1 MAWSFSDSLTT
12 DRDKV
17 RLKIGDTDTDDQ
29 LLSNETIDA
38 LLAIRDDVT
47 LCAIDCVR
55 AILAKLARDIDRSAV
70 GMSGQRS
77 QKITHY
83 EGVLRNLVKESGGEV
98 RMKVGGISKDEASTL
113 RDNSDYIKPS
123 FSVGM
128 DDYTNP
134 HGGDD
139 NGWDCG

>member
-1 MAWSFSDSLTT
+1 MTWSFSDSIAT
-12 DRDKV
+12 DKDKV

-38 LLAIRDDVT
+38 LLVIRADVT

-98 RMKVGGISKDEASTL
+98 RMKVGGISQDAADTL
-113 RDNSDYIKPS
+113 RDDSDFIKPS

-128 DDYTNP
+128 DDFNGT
-134 HGGDD
+134 GGGSD
-139 NGWDCG
+139 NGWGCG